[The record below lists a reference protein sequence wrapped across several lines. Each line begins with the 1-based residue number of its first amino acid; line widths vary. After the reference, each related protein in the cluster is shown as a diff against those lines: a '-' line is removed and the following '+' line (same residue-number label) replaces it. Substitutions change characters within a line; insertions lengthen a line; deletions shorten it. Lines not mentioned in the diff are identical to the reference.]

1 MSDTS
6 IAFGQPDDSEIDEQ
20 RLAGLVEELD
30 SSARNALDRNL
41 DDREGFQDRIFQKYG
56 RGLETMDLF
65 YYSAVEVADWAQNMV
80 YKAQADEDDPE
91 DFDQYYMVVRGLTAR
106 ALAAYAEVT
115 WLLRGGF
122 PNGALTRVRF
132 MHEIYVTAMVL
143 AEYGSPEGEH
153 PELVDRYLEHRDVFT
168 RATADDLMSTGTL
181 DPAAYFSQDV
191 LDALEQRRSDL
202 LARYG
207 KNFGHM
213 WGWAAP
219 LFPGAPRISMKMM
232 NSLVVPESHYFYT
245 MTSAH
250 VHAGSEGWYESFV
263 AREDETVLASGPTNV
278 GLALPAGLATAFLL
292 DVLQVVVPSRIE
304 RDGFVEDTGA
314 YFQAALARMSTSI
327 SDHMW
332 RGESAVEQDEL
343 DYQERV
349 RLGTSAA
356 GPRVPRI
363 RGLALRLTHQCERR
377 LRRSL

>member
-6 IAFGQPDDSEIDEQ
+6 ITFGQPDDSDLDQQ
-20 RLAGLVEELD
+20 RLATFFAELD
-30 SSARNALDRNL
+30 SSARNALKSNL
-41 DDREGFQDRIFQKYG
+41 DNRDWFQDRIFQKYG
-56 RGLETMDLF
+56 RGLDAMDLF
-65 YYSAVEVADWAQNMV
+65 YYSALEAADWGQDKI

-91 DFDQYYMVVRGLTAR
+91 GFDQYYTVVRGLTAR

-132 MHEIYVTAMVL
+132 MHELYVTATVL
-143 AEYGSPEGEH
+143 AEHGSPEGEH
-153 PELVDRYLEHRDVFT
+153 PELIDRYLEHRDVFT

-181 DPAAYFSQDV
+181 DPAEFFNQDV
-191 LDALEQRRSDL
+191 LDALEDRRSDL

-207 KNFGHM
+207 KNFGQM

-219 LFPGAPRISMKMM
+219 LFPGSARISMKMM
-232 NSLVVPESHYFYT
+232 NGLVLPESHYFYA

-250 VHAGSEGWYESFV
+250 VHAGSEGWHDSFV
-263 AREDETVLASGPTNV
+263 ARENDTVLASGATNL

-304 RDGFVEDTGA
+304 RDGSVEDTGA
-314 YFQAALARMSTSI
+314 YFQAALARMSRSI
-327 SDHMW
+327 SEHMW
-332 RGESAVEQDEL
+332 RGESTVKQDEH

-349 RLGTSAA
+349 RRGASEA
-356 GPRVPRI
+356 GPGVPRI
-363 RGLALRLTHQCERR
+363 RGLALRWTHRFERR
-377 LRRSL
+377 LRQSL

>member
-153 PELVDRYLEHRDVFT
+153 PELVDRYLDV
-168 RATADDLMSTGTL
+168 
-181 DPAAYFSQDV
+181 
-191 LDALEQRRSDL
+191 
-202 LARYG
+202 
-207 KNFGHM
+207 
-213 WGWAAP
+213 
-219 LFPGAPRISMKMM
+219 
-232 NSLVVPESHYFYT
+232 
-245 MTSAH
+245 
-250 VHAGSEGWYESFV
+250 
-263 AREDETVLASGPTNV
+263 
-278 GLALPAGLATAFLL
+278 
-292 DVLQVVVPSRIE
+292 
-304 RDGFVEDTGA
+304 
-314 YFQAALARMSTSI
+314 
-327 SDHMW
+327 
-332 RGESAVEQDEL
+332 
-343 DYQERV
+343 
-349 RLGTSAA
+349 
-356 GPRVPRI
+356 
-363 RGLALRLTHQCERR
+363 
-377 LRRSL
+377 